1 MLSDVKSGE
10 QVAFI
15 FISKIYLALRLFA
28 RKLFARDKIS
38 VIHFMKKCSKC
49 SIKKNENEFDQ
60 CKNVKSGIYPSCKEC
75 RKKYRIENK
84 KFLKQKNKDYYD
96 KIKEN
101 DDFLNKRKIYYQ
113 KNKNTIIEQSKINYN
128 KNRNLY
134 NKKRNLRIKFRLK
147 NEPELKLIK
156 NIRRMINRVIT
167 TKNQKSIYYL
177 GVKSA
182 EEFIELMN
190 QKTSNKNWIQDDY
203 HIDHIWQVH
212 WFSEALKEN
221 AEKTCLMINHHS
233 NLRPI
238 RAEENLIRSKQD
250 FDILKYE
257 DFAKYKNYLNISIL
271 EEIKLYKNW

>member
-28 RKLFARDKIS
+28 RKLFARDK
-38 VIHFMKKCSKC
+38 
-49 SIKKNENEFDQ
+49 
-60 CKNVKSGIYPSCKEC
+60 
-75 RKKYRIENK
+75 
-84 KFLKQKNKDYYD
+84 
-96 KIKEN
+96 
-101 DDFLNKRKIYYQ
+101 
-113 KNKNTIIEQSKINYN
+113 
-128 KNRNLY
+128 
-134 NKKRNLRIKFRLK
+134 
-147 NEPELKLIK
+147 
-156 NIRRMINRVIT
+156 
-167 TKNQKSIYYL
+167 KSIYYL

-203 HIDHIWQVH
+203 HIDHIWPVH